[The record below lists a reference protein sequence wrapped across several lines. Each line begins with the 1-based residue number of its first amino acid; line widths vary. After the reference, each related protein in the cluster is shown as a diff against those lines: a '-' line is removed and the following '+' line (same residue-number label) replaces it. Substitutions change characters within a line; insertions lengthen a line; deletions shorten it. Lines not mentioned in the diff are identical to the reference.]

1 MSEAIDPRI
10 VDLEIRFMGQEKML
24 QDLSDVLVAHQK
36 IIDRLEADVAALRER
51 TPEESEPIGDER
63 PPHY

>member
-1 MSEAIDPRI
+1 
-10 VDLEIRFMGQEKML
+10 ML

-36 IIDRLEADVAALRER
+36 IIDRLEGDVAALRER
-51 TPEESEPIGDER
+51 TPEESEPIGEER